1 MIVAHTYKLRV
12 RYGET
17 DQMGIVYYGNYPEYY
32 EVGRA
37 EAMRAIG
44 IEYKVL
50 EEEHDVMMPVVN
62 MTINYIRP
70 IFYDELIEM
79 ETLLVK
85 IVDHF
90 VYFRTEIRN
99 EQGKLANVGKV
110 KLCFMDRHKRS
121 RVDTPAYITE
131 RIKGTIA

>member
-1 MIVAHTYKLRV
+1 MIVSHIHKLRV

-17 DQMGIVYYGNYPEYY
+17 DQMGVVYYGNYPEYY

-62 MTINYIRP
+62 MSINYIRP
-70 IFYDELIEM
+70 IFYDEMIEM
-79 ETLLVK
+79 ETYLMK
-85 IVDHF
+85 IKDHF
-90 VYFRTEIRN
+90 VYFRIEIKN
-99 EQGKLANVGKV
+99 EKGKLANVGKV
-110 KLCFMDRHKRS
+110 KLCFVDRHTRE
-121 RVDTPAYITE
+121 RVETPPYISE
-131 RIKGTIA
+131 KLKGIIA